1 MKLQKKTQ
9 PEKVSPMKALKE
21 RKSYVDSMQEELEET
36 LQSSEG
42 QNIIKVYHIC
52 H

>member
-21 RKSYVDSMQEELEET
+21 RKSYVDSMQEELEDR
-36 LQSSEG
+36 G
-42 QNIIKVYHIC
+42 VVVKKIIMIL
-52 H
+52 